1 MNNADIAL
9 VQKGLKAILAQNIVD
24 DEAVLSAMIAENG
37 IMSDLNSLGRQI
49 DYVIAR
55 VESIRTVEA
64 EYP

>member
-9 VQKGLKAILAQNIVD
+9 VQKGLKAILCQNAID
-24 DEAVLSAMIAENG
+24 DDAVLSAMIAENG